1 MRKQHLAVCI
11 MLMGLAGFILMEMGR
26 GITALSPFFASRAL
40 AGRIIGVDAGH
51 GGYDGGC
58 VGVSGV
64 EEKAINLEVAL
75 LLRRELEARGA
86 HVILSRN
93 EDIALIDPK
102 ATTGYKKR
110 KELTN
115 RIALFNDAGVEMMV
129 SIHMNRYE
137 DAAQRGA
144 QVFYQNGQT
153 DGRTLALSIT
163 QALHDLDGKYT
174 RTASVGDYFIL
185 NTCPASA
192 LVECGFLS
200 NPSEESLLR
209 DGEYQKKVCAV
220 LAASAADYVEN
231 IHIS

>member
-1 MRKQHLAVCI
+1 MDAV
-11 MLMGLAGFILMEMGR
+11 
-26 GITALSPFFASRAL
+26 
-40 AGRIIGVDAGH
+40 H
-51 GGYDGGC
+51 GGYGGGC

-144 QVFYQNGQT
+144 QVFYQNGQA
-153 DGRTLALSIT
+153 DGRALALSIT
-163 QALHDLDGKYT
+163 QALHDMDKKYT
-174 RTASVGDYFIL
+174 RTASAGDYFIL

-200 NPSEESLLR
+200 NPQEDMLLQ
-209 DGEYQKKVCAV
+209 DTKYQKKLVKAIADGIEHYFKEKAV
-220 LAASAADYVEN
+220 Q
-231 IHIS
+231 

>member
-1 MRKQHLAVCI
+1 MRKQHLAVCV
-11 MLMGLAGFILMEMGR
+11 MLIGLAGFILMEMGR
-26 GITALSPFFASRAL
+26 GIAAISPFFASRAL
-40 AGRIIGVDAGH
+40 AGYVIGVDAGH

-64 EEKAINLEVAL
+64 EEKQINLEVAL

-86 HVILSRN
+86 HVILSRS

-153 DGRTLALSIT
+153 DGRELALSIT

-200 NPSEESLLR
+200 NPQEDMLLQ
-209 DGEYQKKVCAV
+209 DEKYQKKLVRAIADGIEHYFKEKAV
-220 LAASAADYVEN
+220 Q
-231 IHIS
+231 